1 MMEESSTKQEVSLN
15 YHGLEVREYQIKIA
29 QECATKNSLV
39 VLPTGLGKTIIAV
52 LVTSQIL
59 KLFPPNSKIIVLA
72 PTRPLINQ
80 HYQTFLKFL
89 NISKEKYAILTGKIL
104 PEHRIGIFNESQILF
119 FTPQTLRNDLVKK
132 KYNLKDAA
140 LVIFDE
146 AHHASGDYAYTMI
159 SDEFI
164 DHNPDG
170 IILGLTASPGS
181 SKQKISELCKN
192 LHIPVKNIHIRTRED
207 EDVKTYLKPMDI
219 YKIGVDLTSL
229 MKDVYQLI
237 THVLEERL
245 HYLSQ
250 LNFLEVKGERLHTKI
265 IRKDLLKL
273 NGELVGLLQNNGD
286 KTGIYSALSINAQ
299 ALILYHMLELVEQ
312 QGLNVLLDYFN
323 KLNRDSK
330 KKNSSKATRI
340 LASDGRLQ
348 RIYVEL
354 KKNVEFSP
362 ENLIHPKYYVLV
374 KIVNEELQNNPS
386 SRILVFIKLRNSV
399 KNIVN
404 KLKKVGRIKPVRFV
418 GQATKSVDDKGLSQ
432 KQQIEILA
440 QFKEGIYNVLV
451 STNVGEEGLDIAEC
465 DLVIFYDVVTS
476 EIRYIQRKGRTARHR
491 EGKVV
496 ILYSKGTRDEIYL
509 RIALNKLN
517 RMNVNLKNPHQLKES
532 YSNTQKIIR
541 SDSDVNLER
550 EVRKEIELEP
560 RKLPARTRTRS
571 QYQSKL
577 TTFLEIPDTEQSPVK
592 LSKHLSMKFGLR
604 KSLQQDNFIFD
615 IIDSDLHIVIYN
627 KVLIQIYDPK
637 TVQIT
642 QILSEIEDFSQISS
656 LMIIIFDFIDYKE
669 EIEGEKR
676 LIKRKFQD
684 LGSKHNFQVI
694 TIDNEEELYFIVKNI
709 LESSK

>member
-1 MMEESSTKQEVSLN
+1 MGEIEKSNTKLEASLD

-29 QECATKNSLV
+29 HECATKNSLV

-52 LVTSQIL
+52 LVTNEIL
-59 KLFPPNSKIIVLA
+59 KSFPPNSKIIVLA

-80 HYQTFLKFL
+80 HFETFLKFL
-89 NISKEKYAILTGKIL
+89 NISKEKFAILTGKIL
-104 PEHRIGIFNESQILF
+104 PEHRIGIFNENQILF
-119 FTPQTLRNDLVKK
+119 YTPQTLRNDLVNK
-132 KYNLKDAA
+132 KYSLKNAA
-140 LVIFDE
+140 LLIFDE

-192 LHIPVKNIHIRTRED
+192 LHIPVKNIHIRTRRD
-207 EDVKTYLKPMDI
+207 EDVKLYLKPMDI

-229 MKDVYQLI
+229 MEDIYQLI
-237 THVLEERL
+237 THVLEDRL

-286 KTGIYSALSINAQ
+286 KTRIYSALSINAQ

-312 QGLNVLLDYFN
+312 QGLDVLLDYFN

-330 KKNSSKATRI
+330 KKNSSKATKI

-354 KKNVEFSP
+354 KKNIEFSP
-362 ENLIHPKYYVLV
+362 ENLIHPKYYVLI
-374 KIVNEELQNNPS
+374 KIIREELQNNPS

-399 KNIVN
+399 KNITKN
-404 KLKKVGRIKPVRFV
+404 LKGDKLIRPIRFV
-418 GQATKSVDDKGLSQ
+418 GQATRSQDDKGLSQ
-432 KQQIEILA
+432 DRQIEILD
-440 QFKEGIYNVLV
+440 QFKKGIYNVLV
-451 STNVGEEGLDIAEC
+451 STNVGEEGLDITEC

-476 EIRYIQRKGRTARHR
+476 EIRYIQRKGRTGRHR
-491 EGKVV
+491 EGRVV

-517 RMNVNLKNPHQLKES
+517 RMNVNLKNPRQLKQS
-532 YSNTQKIIR
+532 Y
-541 SDSDVNLER
+541 VNQSKVFEEDPLKPQTK
-550 EVRKEIELEP
+550 KEIKDTQL
-560 RKLPARTRTRS
+560 RKTSYKIASRN
-571 QYQSKL
+571 YQSKL
-577 TTFLEIPDTEQSPVK
+577 SAFLNEPVK
-592 LSKHLSMKFGLR
+592 LEVPIKISKFFPMKFGLR
-604 KSLQQDNFIFD
+604 KNLQRDNVRFEIVE
-615 IIDSDLHIVIYN
+615 SDLHIVIYN
-627 KVLIQIYDPK
+627 KVLVQIYDPK
-637 TVQIT
+637 KT
-642 QILSEIEDFSQISS
+642 QIEHLTSQIEDFSQISS
-656 LMIIIFDFIDYKE
+656 LVIIIFDFIDFEE

-676 LIKRKFQD
+676 LIKRKLQN
-684 LGSKHNFQVI
+684 LSKKHNFQAI
-694 TIDNEEELYFIVKNI
+694 TLDNEEELYFIVKNI
-709 LESSK
+709 LKTSQ